1 MAGNVLEFTDA
12 NFETEVLKSDLPVLV
27 DFWAEWCAPCLR
39 LGPTIEELATDFQGQ
54 VRIGKM
60 NTDKNSEIPTNY
72 GISALPTMLV
82 FKGGEVVDKLVGQ
95 SPKAKIA
102 TSLNKQLG

>member
-12 NFETEVLKSDLPVLV
+12 NFETEVLKSELPVLV
-27 DFWAEWCAPCLR
+27 DFWAEWCGPCLR
-39 LGPTIEELATDFQGQ
+39 LGPTIEELAADFHGQ

-60 NTDKNSEIPTNY
+60 NTDQNSEIPTNY

-82 FKGGEVVDKLVGQ
+82 FKGGEIVDKLVGVN
-95 SPKAKIA
+95 PKVKIA
-102 TSLNKQLG
+102 SSLSKQLG